1 MKSFACQNA
10 VSVFVFACAF
20 RPRAD
25 RFGPSM
31 LVLSPTRELA
41 QQIQAEVNKY
51 SYKGITSVC
60 VYGGGDRQTQVRAF
74 GKGVEIVIGKFLH
87 NVIRMLKEMYVNSR
101 LSVWYLCTS
110 DVHSHLNTT
119 KQRCFYAP
127 GYCILS
133 LICLSFGFQINISI
147 SWKCECQSCCL
158 VLTRVSLTFL
168 FSYSG
173 ETEWPSDESCCRPQI
188 GYFPGGSDMHR
199 MNEGQS

>member
-74 GKGVEIVIGKFLH
+74 GKGVEIVIGKFSH
-87 NVIRMLKEMYVNSR
+87 NVIRMLKEMYVKSR

-127 GYCILS
+127 GFCILS

-147 SWKCECQSCCL
+147 SWKCECHAVWCLQEFPLLSCLATPGRLNDL
-158 VLTRVSLTFL
+158 VMSRVVDLRSVTFL
-168 FSYSG
+168 VG
-173 ETEWPSDESCCRPQI
+173 LTCIEW
-188 GYFPGGSDMHR
+188 
-199 MNEGQS
+199 